1 MTPCGTDSITSFS
14 SFRDTIHYDNSALYA
29 NDSVSM
35 TTDTT
40 LDRCTSSESSMRS
53 IMEDDAEQST
63 DIVRLLHLKQRRIEA
78 ILQLRQREEE
88 QMHKANEY
96 KKQYFRL
103 QDYYRQAELAIHA
116 LSQNEQNVE

>member
-1 MTPCGTDSITSFS
+1 MTPCGTDSISSFS

-35 TTDTT
+35 TTDPA
-40 LDRCTSSESSMRS
+40 LDRCTSESSMRS
-53 IMEDDAEQST
+53 MTEDDAEQST
-63 DIVRLLHLKQRRIEA
+63 DIVGLLRLKQRRIEA

-96 KKQYFRL
+96 KKQY
-103 QDYYRQAELAIHA
+103 RQAELAIHA